1 VPITGGAVAI
11 ETLAWGYGLIEG
23 PRPAPDG
30 GLYFS
35 DVRNGGVNRL
45 APDGSVEVV
54 IPRRRGV
61 GGIALHA
68 DGGLVISGR
77 NVCHVR
83 DGTTRV
89 LYERDDVGGF
99 NDLFA
104 DERGRIYVGSLR
116 DDPFIIS
123 DNRKTGDAYRI
134 DGEGRAVTLYEGVG
148 LSNGFGFSPDGKRLF
163 HVDSAAG
170 AVFASPVGDDGE
182 VDGARRAIFAKIDRG
197 VPDGLAVDREGGV
210 WVALFGGG
218 AVVRL
223 RADGTVDRYL
233 AVPALNVTSLCFAG
247 AGLDQLI
254 VVTADNTE
262 DASRGGTI
270 FRIDASAIGVAG
282 LPAPLATI

>member
-1 VPITGGAVAI
+1 MAI

-35 DVRNGGVNRL
+35 DVRNGGVHRL
-45 APDGSVEVV
+45 DPDGSVSLVV
-54 IPRRRGV
+54 PRRHGV
-61 GGIALHA
+61 GGISLHA

-104 DERGRIYVGSLR
+104 DARGRVYVGSLR
-116 DDPFIIS
+116 DDPFTI
-123 DNRKTGDAYRI
+123 NEGRQTGDAYRI

-148 LSNGFGFSPDGKRLF
+148 LSNGFGFSPDGLRLY

-170 AVFASPVGDDGE
+170 AVFVSPVGDDGE
-182 VDGARRAIFAKIDRG
+182 VDGARRTVFATIDRG
-197 VPDGLAVDREGGV
+197 VPDGLAVDSEGAV
-210 WVALFGGG
+210 WIALFGGS
-218 AVVRL
+218 AIVRL
-223 RADGTVDRYL
+223 LANGNVDRYL
-233 AVPALNVTSLCFAG
+233 AIPALNVTSLCFAG

-254 VVTADNTE
+254 VVTADNTD
-262 DASRGGTI
+262 DAPRGGTI
-270 FRIDASAIGVAG
+270 FRVAASDVGVTG
-282 LPAPLATI
+282 LPAPLVTI